1 MRKES
6 SGICHCSLWSKHGA
20 STSWG
25 RNVLTPR
32 FGYKGKEEVASRRN
46 VLPDLPATLP
56 HDIRKEINWVDY
68 SNLVNPLG
76 TPKPFIKALHTSIVE
91 GELGVRPD
99 MSGYAL
105 RRIMAAYN
113 EVPIESVL
121 VGTSP
126 MSCIRDIVQALGPSR
141 VGVSVPCPVEYELA
155 VINGGSDFIPIA
167 NPFSFATCKYYIAY
181 REINRFDAALLSN
194 PGYPTSRLLTQD
206 VLEEYLEN
214 CRWVIVDESY
224 LELSLGG
231 ESFIPLT
238 KKHPNLVVIR
248 NPSATFAIPG
258 LPISCIFA
266 HPDTIDRMVS
276 YTNPDCNGMAA
287 DILASVF
294 PQLMGYLE
302 RTHEYLE
309 REIPWLQCMLSLIP
323 GVKIFPS
330 EGNFIL
336 CRFDGGDMD
345 LGVAS
350 TDELSVRLQLA
361 GLLVPQLTRVSGLD
375 DQESYF
381 CIAAQRRET
390 DQLLLET
397 MKRIIA
403 R

>member
-1 MRKES
+1 M
-6 SGICHCSLWSKHGA
+6 A
-20 STSWG
+20 A
-25 RNVLTPR
+25 R
-32 FGYKGKEEVASRRN
+32 FAYKGRDGGDSRRA
-46 VLPDLPATLP
+46 VLPELPATLP

-68 SNLVNPLG
+68 SNPVNPLG
-76 TPKPFIKALHTSIVE
+76 TPKVFMQALHTAIVD
-91 GELGVRPD
+91 GELAVRPD
-99 MSGYAL
+99 VSGYAL

-126 MSCIRDIVQALGPSR
+126 SSCIRDIVSALGPSR
-141 VGVSVPCPVEYELA
+141 VGVAVPCPVEYELA
-155 VINGGSDFIPIA
+155 IINGGSDFIALA
-167 NPFSFATCKYYIAY
+167 NPFSFATCKFYIAY

-194 PGYPTSRLLTQD
+194 PGYPSSRLLTQD
-206 VLEEYLEN
+206 ILEDYLEN

-238 KKHPNLVVIR
+238 KKHPNLVIIR

-258 LPISCIFA
+258 MPISCIFA
-266 HPDTIDRMVS
+266 HPDTIKRLMS
-276 YTNPDCNGMAA
+276 YTDPSCNGMAA
-287 DILASVF
+287 DVLAAVF

-323 GVKIFPS
+323 GVRIFPA
-330 EGNFIL
+330 EGNFVL
-336 CRFDGGDMD
+336 CKFDGSHMD
-345 LGVAS
+345 LGVS
-350 TDELSVRLQLA
+350 TSDELSVRLQLA

-381 CIAAQRRET
+381 CIAAQRRDT

-397 MKRIIA
+397 MKKIVA